1 MAANIEIRTIGGRE
15 VASFVENGK
24 KERAWHRLGQVYD
37 RPLTVVE
44 AINGCHADF
53 EVGLQPIIAATPQ
66 LENLLNGGMSLDS
79 DMTKVFEGKQ
89 FVSIDMLKDLI
100 IKGRKATM
108 RYDYNEPLAVV
119 SDQYGVVQYQKAF
132 EFVDLLT
139 TGKIDGETPTIE
151 CAGLL
156 GQNGSRLFITAK
168 FPEPIVLGKKDDTID
183 QYIIFTT
190 SHDGSG
196 AVTCMC
202 SNVRVVCNN
211 TLNLALRNNSGK
223 ITFKH
228 TSRVNE
234 RLDLLNKQ
242 NADMAYR
249 TLGLYKTYKEY
260 FEGELQAL
268 AKITLSDKEQEKIL
282 AEALFTP
289 DVWKVYKAGDYN
301 LNNEDISTKSRNIME
316 SVKDTIYTGIGQDSL
331 ENGTALKLINGVSC
345 FYQNVATWGD
355 NEKKFNAIMDGS
367 VQKKLQT
374 VHDLVF
380 KLAA

>member
-1 MAANIEIRTIGGRE
+1 
-15 VASFVENGK
+15 
-24 KERAWHRLGQVYD
+24 
-37 RPLTVVE
+37 
-44 AINGCHADF
+44 
-53 EVGLQPIIAATPQ
+53 
-66 LENLLNGGMSLDS
+66 
-79 DMTKVFEGKQ
+79 
-89 FVSIDMLKDLI
+89 
-100 IKGRKATM
+100 
-108 RYDYNEPLAVV
+108 
-119 SDQYGVVQYQKAF
+119 
-132 EFVDLLT
+132 
-139 TGKIDGETPTIE
+139 
-151 CAGLL
+151 
-156 GQNGSRLFITAK
+156 
-168 FPEPIVLGKKDDTID
+168 
-183 QYIIFTT
+183 
-190 SHDGSG
+190 
-196 AVTCMC
+196 
-202 SNVRVVCNN
+202 
-211 TLNLALRNNSGK
+211 
-223 ITFKH
+223 
-228 TSRVNE
+228 VNE